1 MKLNSTIKVFTK
13 ASKQTI
19 TNKKASYNEFKTENK
34 THTRIINSNNLQSTN
49 YSWGVSIVTVSE
61 KLAHS

>member
-34 THTRIINSNNLQSTN
+34 TDTRIINSNNLQSAN
-49 YSWGVSIVTVSE
+49 YSWAWVLSQCQKSWPIV
-61 KLAHS
+61 